1 MTNSVAAGRPRHI
14 LLLGGGGFIG
24 RNLAAALREAGH
36 DVTLLGRTAR
46 SIDGAVVTALAL
58 TATDAILRLIDA
70 RRIDTVVHLVST
82 MLPSSSTAQF
92 EHEQQAV
99 IAPTIAL
106 ASELAARGVDLVFVS
121 SGGTVYGALPRER
134 AREDDACAPI
144 SLYGEAKRQVELA
157 LLELH
162 AARGLRLLIARPSNP
177 YGPHQALDGAQ
188 GLVSVLLGRVRE
200 GRALDVWG
208 DGSSVRDYIHVADLA
223 RALRDLIE
231 RDVRGTIVN
240 IGSGMGHSLIEVVRT
255 VEAATGRRIALD
267 FKPARAADVP
277 RLVLDV
283 ARLRA
288 LGMDHARP
296 LAAGVRSYAAELGLA
311 AD

>member
-1 MTNSVAAGRPRHI
+1 MGSAAAGRPRHI
-14 LLLGGGGFIG
+14 LLLGGSGFIG
-24 RNLAAALREAGH
+24 RNLATALRGAGH
-36 DVTLLGRTAR
+36 DLTLVGRTAR
-46 SIDGAVVTALAL
+46 SIDGAAVTALPL
-58 TATDAILRLIDA
+58 TATDAILRLIEA

-82 MLPSSSTAQF
+82 MLPSSTPPQF
-92 EHEQQAV
+92 AHEQQAV
-99 IAPTIAL
+99 IAPTVAL
-106 ASELAARGVDLVFVS
+106 ASELAPRGVDLVFVS

-134 AREDDACAPI
+134 ACEDDACAPI
-144 SLYGEAKRQVELA
+144 SLYGEAKRCVERA
-157 LLELH
+157 LLDLQ

-188 GLVSVLLGRVRE
+188 GLVSVLLGRARE

-231 RDVRGTIVN
+231 HDVRGTIVN
-240 IGSGMGHSLIEVVRT
+240 IGSGTGHSLIEVVRT
-255 VEAATGRRIALD
+255 VEDVTGRRIALD

-277 RLVLDV
+277 RLVLDI

-288 LGMDHARP
+288 LGLDHARP
-296 LAAGVRSYAAELGLA
+296 LADGVRDYAAALGLLA
-311 AD
+311 T